1 MGPSDTCPEPMGQR
15 RRGIGGSRAG
25 RWNPHCRHHRPGV
38 FDVDNWKYSAQIGVV
53 ATEARRRDWAFAFY
67 RAEKG
72 LGQHHHLTERE
83 KTKALASFV
92 TSINE
97 TTDSHGTAGL
107 SVTVEAEI
115 EPEARR
121 KAQALFAGIT
131 HVGRL
136 TLEAPSNPVRADG
149 TR

>member
-1 MGPSDTCPEPMGQR
+1 MET
-15 RRGIGGSRAG
+15 
-25 RWNPHCRHHRPGV
+25 WN
-38 FDVDNWKYSAQIGVV
+38 YSAQIGVV

-67 RAEKG
+67 RARKG
-72 LGQHHHLTERE
+72 AGQHHHLTERE
-83 KTKALASFV
+83 TTQALASFG
-92 TSINE
+92 TAIDE
-97 TTDSHGTAGL
+97 TTDSHGTAAL

-136 TLEAPSNPVRADG
+136 TLEAPSNPARADG
-149 TR
+149 TP

>member
-1 MGPSDTCPEPMGQR
+1 MDT
-15 RRGIGGSRAG
+15 
-25 RWNPHCRHHRPGV
+25 
-38 FDVDNWKYSAQIGVV
+38 WKYSAQIGVV
-53 ATEARRRDWAFAFY
+53 ATETRRRDWALAFY
-67 RAEKG
+67 KSKEG
-72 LGQHHHLTERE
+72 LGQHHYLTERE
-83 KTKALASFV
+83 KTKALASFG
-92 TSINE
+92 TSVDE
-97 TTDSHGTAGL
+97 STDSHGTAAL

-136 TLEAPSNPVRADG
+136 TLEAPSNPARAEG